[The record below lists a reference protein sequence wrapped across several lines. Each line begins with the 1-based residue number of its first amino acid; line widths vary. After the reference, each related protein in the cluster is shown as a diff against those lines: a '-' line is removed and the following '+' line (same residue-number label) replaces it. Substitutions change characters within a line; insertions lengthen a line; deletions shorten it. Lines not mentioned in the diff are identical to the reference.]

1 MSWTRV
7 VVAPK
12 VLFGLG
18 LVFAA
23 TLFGADAFA
32 DGPIGQPH
40 AWQMGLQEGVTPVK
54 DQIASLH
61 NMLLIIITAITVFV
75 MGLLLYVMVRFSAAR
90 NPVPSKIAHNTLI
103 EIAWTILPIAI
114 LIVIAIPS
122 FKLLFYEDLVPKADL
137 TVKAIG
143 HQWYWE
149 YEYPDDGD
157 FHFNAVLADDK
168 LPRLLE
174 TDNHV
179 VVPVD
184 SNVRMLLTSVD
195 VLHDWFVPSFGVQK
209 EAIGGRIN
217 ETWFRAEKTG
227 TFYGQCNEL
236 CGQNHGFMPITVDV
250 LSKDD
255 FAKWLADAKK
265 KYASLD
271 QPTIT
276 LAKAADD
283 VK

>member
-1 MSWTRV
+1 
-7 VVAPK
+7 
-12 VLFGLG
+12 
-18 LVFAA
+18 
-23 TLFGADAFA
+23 
-32 DGPIGQPH
+32 
-40 AWQMGLQEGVTPVK
+40 MGMQEGVTPVK
-54 DQIASLH
+54 DQIGSLH
-61 NMLLIIITAITVFV
+61 NMLLIIITAITVLV

-90 NPVPSKIAHNTLI
+90 NPVPSKVSHNTVV

-122 FKLLFYEDLVPKADL
+122 FKLLFFEDLVPKADL
-137 TVKAIG
+137 TIKATG
-143 HQWYWE
+143 HQWYWS
-149 YEYPDDGD
+149 YEYPDDGN
-157 FHFNAVLADDK
+157 FGFNAVLAADK
-168 LPRLLE
+168 QPRLLE

-179 VVPVD
+179 VVPVNA
-184 SNVRMLLTSVD
+184 NVRMLLTSED

-209 EAIGGRIN
+209 EAISGRIN

-236 CGQNHGFMPITVDV
+236 CGQNHGFMPITIDV
-250 LSKDD
+250 VSQDD

-265 KYASLD
+265 KYAGLD

-276 LAKAADD
+276 LAKASDD